1 VGKYVGLAKVDP
13 PKEAPAS
20 KSGSS
25 SLLKELMYSLT
36 SKYFKCIISKK

>member
-1 VGKYVGLAKVDP
+1 LGKYFGQKKADP

-25 SLLKELMYSLT
+25 SQT
-36 SKYFKCIISKK
+36 NGVIIIDLF